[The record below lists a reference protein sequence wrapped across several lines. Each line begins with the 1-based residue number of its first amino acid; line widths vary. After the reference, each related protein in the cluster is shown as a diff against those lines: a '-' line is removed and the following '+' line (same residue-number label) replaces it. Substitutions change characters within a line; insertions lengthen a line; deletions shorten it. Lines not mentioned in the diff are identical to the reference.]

1 MPGIFSSLVA
11 FLLNL
16 SNLTI
21 EKTSIFVDVVHYD
34 SFYFKMEILTRVS
47 YDTTWT
53 IVALI
58 ADFVSRYISKI
69 FNKSVE
75 NVNFDK

>member
-1 MPGIFSSLVA
+1 MPGIFSSLAA

>member
-1 MPGIFSSLVA
+1 MD

-21 EKTSIFVDVVHYD
+21 EKTSIFVDVHYD
-34 SFYFKMEILTRVS
+34 SFYFKMEILSRVS
-47 YDTTWT
+47 YDITWT

-58 ADFVSRYISKI
+58 ADFASRYISKI